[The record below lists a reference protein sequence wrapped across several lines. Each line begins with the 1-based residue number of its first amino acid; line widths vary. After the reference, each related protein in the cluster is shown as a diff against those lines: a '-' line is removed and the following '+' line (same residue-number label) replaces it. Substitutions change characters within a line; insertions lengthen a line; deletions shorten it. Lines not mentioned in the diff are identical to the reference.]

1 MSASEPTPR
10 ISVALCTRN
19 GATYIEQQLL
29 SILDQ
34 SIEPTQLVVSDD
46 ASTDDTIARVRDI
59 AARYP
64 AVALTVF
71 ENEPALGVTK
81 NFEQAIRAC
90 TGDLIALSDQDDV
103 WHPARLEQFVKRF
116 ATHPEVALIHS
127 DARLVDAAGAWL
139 GHTLAE
145 ALDVGASEVQSIHAG
160 DGFSVLLRRNVVTG
174 ACTVFRSSL
183 VEYAAPFPAG
193 WVHDEWLG
201 VIAAAVASTD
211 FIDEATI
218 DYRQHGA
225 NQIGATKLDIT
236 GKFHRMIEPRRD
248 RNARLEA
255 NTTVLVDR
263 LQRLGARV
271 SDEKLRRAL
280 AKLDHERMRNALPE
294 PRIRRVPAV
303 MGAFFAGNY
312 HRYSRGPLDAVR
324 DVLQPV
330 D

>member
-1 MSASEPTPR
+1 MSTPEPTTR

-19 GATYIEQQLL
+19 GATYIEEQLL
-29 SILDQ
+29 SVLEQ
-34 SIEPTQLVVSDD
+34 SIPPTQLVVSDD

-71 ENEPALGVTK
+71 ENDPALGVTK

-103 WHPARLEQFVKRF
+103 WHPARLERFVAEF
-116 ATHPEVALIHS
+116 AARPEVSLIHS
-127 DARLVDAAGAWL
+127 DARLVDATGKPL
-139 GHTLAE
+139 GHTLAR
-145 ALDVGASEVQSIHAG
+145 ALGVSGAEVASIHAG
-160 DGFSVLLRRNVVTG
+160 NAFSVLLRRNLVTG
-174 ACTVFRSSL
+174 ACTMFRRSL

-211 FIDEATI
+211 FIDDATI

-225 NQIGATKLDIT
+225 NQIGATKISLA
-236 GKFHRMIEPRRD
+236 GQFRRMVEPRRS

-255 NTTVLVDR
+255 NANVLVDR
-263 LQRLGARV
+263 LHRLGSRV
-271 SDEKLRRAL
+271 SDEKVNRAL
-280 AKLDHERMRNALPE
+280 AKLDHERMRSSLPE
-294 PRIRRVPAV
+294 ARMSRVPAV
-303 MGAFFAGNY
+303 TRALFAGNY

-324 DVLQPV
+324 DVFQPV